1 MKIYF
6 LPMLLSLFFL
16 GACDKNDEIIPE
28 DADENFITSVVMTV
42 DGKSYTAD
50 ITDNTVT
57 ITVPY
62 TVSLNNAEV
71 EFKYTTSAT
80 IIPDPETVT
89 DWDNERTFRVT
100 SYNGDAREY
109 TYKVVKSEIESDGDV
124 ELKTTEE
131 VASFAATK
139 TTVVKGNLI
148 IGSDAEEA
156 EKITDISALASL
168 KEVTGNIV
176 IRNSYNGADLT
187 GLDNIV
193 SAGGLQVGSTD
204 VASKATELHM
214 ISMKALETLSGDISV
229 YNDQVTYVLFEKL
242 ATIEGSVM
250 FNASSL
256 QSFEFPVLTTV
267 GQDLNLQGLNEENTA
282 AGSIASLEIPELTS
296 VGGVLSVNNL
306 AKLTSMSFLKLKETG
321 GLDFHTVPV
330 MLETINLPEIE
341 TVNGSII
348 MEANMEA
355 PPTGSFV
362 PQRNDVLQAF
372 GGMDKLTT
380 IKGQIKIKNFTAL
393 KQLPDWSK
401 ITTLGS
407 ITLDYLE
414 DVSGTLLLP
423 NARFETFGETA
434 PQIEIINKVQ
444 LSKIETA
451 EDLSNVNFVITSLT
465 NNKFPEITF
474 KNIKDFTC
482 KPTTNNTDYT
492 ISTIQHVYGNLNVTG
507 QMRSNAK
514 FPDLE
519 IIDGYGY
526 IQIPMFA
533 SITMPVLKEVGGQ
546 FYLSGNF
553 TSCNLPLLSKVCCS
567 ASPVYY
573 KEGEGSLAIS
583 LQSKSLDIPE
593 LLHVGGEGLFVNKA
607 TGITCDK
614 LQTID
619 GTLQIKSATSL
630 SQETLSMEKL
640 ETLHG
645 VVFDGLTKFTDYTFF
660 GKFIENGMITGES
673 WSVTTT
679 PPRATPWSMSWRA
692 KPRSPLT
699 ARPTP
704 SPAEAP
710 LFCPPAS
717 PTRWRPS
724 PPSKCSLR

>member
-1 MKIYF
+1 MKNYF

-50 ITDNTVT
+50 ITDNTEK

-109 TYKVVKSEIESDGDV
+109 AYKVVKSEIESDGDV
-124 ELKTTEE
+124 ELKTIEE

-148 IGSDAEEA
+148 IGSDVEEA

-168 KEVTGNIV
+168 KEVTGNII

-187 GLDNIV
+187 GLDNIA
-193 SAGGLQVGSTD
+193 SAGGLQIGS
-204 VASKATELHM
+204 VEAPSKATELHM

-242 ATIEGSVM
+242 ATIGGSVM
-250 FNASSL
+250 FNAPSL
-256 QSFEFPVLTTV
+256 QSFEFPVLTSV
-267 GQDLNLQGLNEENTA
+267 DKDLNIQGLNGENKA
-282 AGSIASLEIPELTS
+282 AGTISSLELSELTS

-306 AKLTSMSFLKLKETG
+306 AKLTSINLLKLKETG

-355 PPTGSFV
+355 PPAGSFV
-362 PQRNDVLQAF
+362 PQRNDVLLAF

-380 IKGQIKIKNFTAL
+380 VKGQIKIKNFTAL

-414 DVSGTLLLP
+414 DLSGTLTLP

-434 PQIEIINKVQ
+434 PQIEIISKMLLN
-444 LSKIETA
+444 KIETA
-451 EDLSNVNFVITSLT
+451 EDLSNVDFVVKQIQNF
-465 NNKFPEITF
+465 KFPEITF
-474 KNIKDFTC
+474 KSINNFTC
-482 KPTTNNTDYT
+482 TPTTNNTDYT
-492 ISTIQHVYGNLNVTG
+492 IPTIQHVYGNLHVT
-507 QMRSNAK
+507 STTTDCKAK

-519 IIDGYGY
+519 IVDGYGY
-526 IQIPMFA
+526 IQI
-533 SITMPVLKEVGGQ
+533 ITGGTVEMPALKEVGGQ
-546 FYLSGNF
+546 FYMSGLF
-553 TSCNLPLLSKVCCS
+553 KGCDLPLLSKVCCS

-573 KEGEGSLAIS
+573 EEGEGSLAIT
-583 LQSKSLDIPE
+583 LQNKSLDLPE
-593 LLHVGGEGLFVNKA
+593 LLHVGGEGLFVDDA
-607 TGITCDK
+607 TGITCNK

-619 GTLQIKSATSL
+619 GTLQIKYATSL
-630 SQETLSMEKL
+630 SQETLSMETL

-645 VVFDGLTKFTDYTFF
+645 VFFNGLTKFTDYTFF
-660 GKFIENGMITGES
+660 GKFIENGMITEEN
-673 WSVTTT
+673 WSV
-679 PPRATPWSMSWRA
+679 A
-692 KPRSPLT
+692 KCGYNPDFQNMIDKKYMQ
-699 ARPTP
+699 
-704 SPAEAP
+704 E
-710 LFCPPAS
+710 
-717 PTRWRPS
+717 
-724 PPSKCSLR
+724 

>member
-1 MKIYF
+1 MKNYF

-50 ITDNTVT
+50 IADNTVT

-89 DWDNERTFRVT
+89 DWNNERTFRVT
-100 SYNGDAREY
+100 SYNGNAREY
-109 TYKVVKSEIESDGDV
+109 AYKVVKSEIESDGDV

-131 VASFAATK
+131 VASFAESK

-148 IGSDAEEA
+148 IGSDAEKA

-250 FNASSL
+250 FNAPSL
-256 QSFEFPVLTTV
+256 QSFGFPVLTTV
-267 GQDLNLQGLNEENTA
+267 GQDLNIQGLNEENKA
-282 AGSIASLEIPELTS
+282 AGTIATLELPELTS
-296 VGGVLSVNNL
+296 VGGVLAVNNL
-306 AKLTSMSFLKLKETG
+306 AKLTSMNFLKLKETG
-321 GLDFHTVPV
+321 GLNFHTVPV

-362 PQRNDVLQAF
+362 PQRNDVLLAF

-380 IKGQIKIKNFTAL
+380 VKGQIKIKNFTAL

-414 DVSGTLLLP
+414 DVNGTLMLP

-434 PQIEIINKVQ
+434 PQIEIISKM
-444 LSKIETA
+444 LLTKIETA
-451 EDLSNVNFVITSLT
+451 EDLSNVNFVVKQIQ
-465 NNKFPEITF
+465 NFVFPEINF
-474 KNIKDFTC
+474 KSINDFTYT
-482 KPTTNNTDYT
+482 PTSVKDNPV
-492 ISTIQHVYGNLNVTG
+492 IIPTIQHVHGNLEMEGNITNQNVE
-507 QMRSNAK
+507 

-526 IQIPMFA
+526 IQKFETG
-533 SITMPVLKEVGGQ
+533 SVTMSALKEVGGQ
-546 FYLSGNF
+546 FYISGYPNG
-553 TSCNLPLLSKVCCS
+553 CDLPLLSKVCCS

-573 KEGEGSLAIS
+573 EEGEGSLAIT
-583 LQSKSLDIPE
+583 LQGKSLVLPE
-593 LLHVGGEGLFVNKA
+593 LLHVGGEGLFVNRA

-619 GTLQIKSATSL
+619 GALQIKSATSL
-630 SQETLSMEKL
+630 SQETFSMKKL

-660 GKFIENGMITGES
+660 GKFIENGMITEEN
-673 WSVTTT
+673 WSVT
-679 PPRATPWSMSWRA
+679 
-692 KPRSPLT
+692 
-699 ARPTP
+699 
-704 SPAEAP
+704 
-710 LFCPPAS
+710 
-717 PTRWRPS
+717 
-724 PPSKCSLR
+724 KCGYNPDFQDMKDKKYTQE

>member
-1 MKIYF
+1 MKNYF

-50 ITDNTVT
+50 IADNTVT

-187 GLDNIV
+187 GLENIV
-193 SAGGLQVGSTD
+193 SAGGLQVGSAD

-242 ATIEGSVM
+242 ATIGGSVM
-250 FNASSL
+250 FNAPSL

-267 GQDLNLQGLNEENTA
+267 GQDLNIQGLNEENKA
-282 AGSIASLEIPELTS
+282 AGTIATLELPELTS
-296 VGGVLSVNNL
+296 VVGVLSVNNL
-306 AKLTSMSFLKLKETG
+306 AKLTSMNFLKLKETG

-380 IKGQIKIKNFTAL
+380 VKGQIKIKNFTAL

-414 DVSGTLLLP
+414 DLSGTLTLP

-474 KNIKDFTC
+474 KNIKDFT
-482 KPTTNNTDYT
+482 
-492 ISTIQHVYGNLNVTG
+492 
-507 QMRSNAK
+507 
-514 FPDLE
+514 
-519 IIDGYGY
+519 
-526 IQIPMFA
+526 
-533 SITMPVLKEVGGQ
+533 
-546 FYLSGNF
+546 
-553 TSCNLPLLSKVCCS
+553 
-567 ASPVYY
+567 
-573 KEGEGSLAIS
+573 
-583 LQSKSLDIPE
+583 
-593 LLHVGGEGLFVNKA
+593 
-607 TGITCDK
+607 
-614 LQTID
+614 
-619 GTLQIKSATSL
+619 
-630 SQETLSMEKL
+630 
-640 ETLHG
+640 
-645 VVFDGLTKFTDYTFF
+645 
-660 GKFIENGMITGES
+660 
-673 WSVTTT
+673 
-679 PPRATPWSMSWRA
+679 
-692 KPRSPLT
+692 
-699 ARPTP
+699 
-704 SPAEAP
+704 
-710 LFCPPAS
+710 
-717 PTRWRPS
+717 
-724 PPSKCSLR
+724 

>member
-573 KEGEGSLAIS
+573 L
-583 LQSKSLDIPE
+583 
-593 LLHVGGEGLFVNKA
+593 N
-607 TGITCDK
+607 
-614 LQTID
+614 
-619 GTLQIKSATSL
+619 SATL
-630 SQETLSMEKL
+630 
-640 ETLHG
+640 
-645 VVFDGLTKFTDYTFF
+645 
-660 GKFIENGMITGES
+660 
-673 WSVTTT
+673 
-679 PPRATPWSMSWRA
+679 
-692 KPRSPLT
+692 
-699 ARPTP
+699 
-704 SPAEAP
+704 
-710 LFCPPAS
+710 
-717 PTRWRPS
+717 
-724 PPSKCSLR
+724 

>member
-1 MKIYF
+1 MKTYF

-16 GACDKNDEIIPE
+16 GACDKNDEIVPE

-50 ITDNTVT
+50 IADNTVT

-109 TYKVVKSEIESDGDV
+109 AYKVVKSEIESDGDV

-250 FNASSL
+250 FNAPSL
-256 QSFEFPVLTTV
+256 QSFGFPVLTTV
-267 GQDLNLQGLNEENTA
+267 GQDLNIQGLNEENKA
-282 AGSIASLEIPELTS
+282 AGTIATLELPELTS
-296 VGGVLSVNNL
+296 VGGVLAVNNL
-306 AKLTSMSFLKLKETG
+306 AKLTSMNFLKLKETG
-321 GLDFHTVPV
+321 GLNFHTVPV

-362 PQRNDVLQAF
+362 PQRNDVLLAF

-380 IKGQIKIKNFTAL
+380 VKGQIKIKNFTAL

-414 DVSGTLLLP
+414 DVNGTLMLP

-434 PQIEIINKVQ
+434 PQIEIISKM
-444 LSKIETA
+444 LLTKIETA
-451 EDLSNVNFVITSLT
+451 EDLSNVNFVVKQIQ
-465 NNKFPEITF
+465 NFVFPEINF
-474 KNIKDFTC
+474 KSINDFTYT
-482 KPTTNNTDYT
+482 PTSVKDNPV
-492 ISTIQHVYGNLNVTG
+492 IIPTIQHVHGNLEMEGNITNQNVE
-507 QMRSNAK
+507 

-526 IQIPMFA
+526 IQKFETG
-533 SITMPVLKEVGGQ
+533 SVTMSALKEVGGQ
-546 FYLSGNF
+546 FYISGYPNG
-553 TSCNLPLLSKVCCS
+553 CDLPLLSKVCCS

-573 KEGEGSLAIS
+573 EEGEGSLAIT
-583 LQSKSLDIPE
+583 LQGKSLVLPE
-593 LLHVGGEGLFVNKA
+593 LLHVGGEGLFVNRA

-619 GTLQIKSATSL
+619 GALQIKSATSL
-630 SQETLSMEKL
+630 SQETFSMKKL

-660 GKFIENGMITGES
+660 GKFIENGMITEEN
-673 WSVTTT
+673 WSVT
-679 PPRATPWSMSWRA
+679 
-692 KPRSPLT
+692 
-699 ARPTP
+699 
-704 SPAEAP
+704 
-710 LFCPPAS
+710 
-717 PTRWRPS
+717 
-724 PPSKCSLR
+724 KCGYNPDFQDMKDKKYTQE

>member
-362 PQRNDVLQAF
+362 SQRNDVLQAF

-482 KPTTNNTDYT
+482 KPTTNNIDYT

-526 IQIPMFA
+526 IQIPLFA

-546 FYLSGNF
+546 FYLSGYF
-553 TSCNLPLLSKVCCS
+553 TSCNLPLLSKVCC
-567 ASPVYY
+567 
-573 KEGEGSLAIS
+573 
-583 LQSKSLDIPE
+583 
-593 LLHVGGEGLFVNKA
+593 
-607 TGITCDK
+607 
-614 LQTID
+614 
-619 GTLQIKSATSL
+619 
-630 SQETLSMEKL
+630 
-640 ETLHG
+640 
-645 VVFDGLTKFTDYTFF
+645 
-660 GKFIENGMITGES
+660 
-673 WSVTTT
+673 
-679 PPRATPWSMSWRA
+679 
-692 KPRSPLT
+692 
-699 ARPTP
+699 
-704 SPAEAP
+704 
-710 LFCPPAS
+710 
-717 PTRWRPS
+717 
-724 PPSKCSLR
+724 

>member
-1 MKIYF
+1 MKNYF

-50 ITDNTVT
+50 IADNTVT

-89 DWDNERTFRVT
+89 DWNNERTFRVT
-100 SYNGDAREY
+100 SYNGNAREY
-109 TYKVVKSEIESDGDV
+109 AYKVVKSEIESDGDV

-131 VASFAATK
+131 VASFAESK

-250 FNASSL
+250 FNAPSL
-256 QSFEFPVLTTV
+256 QSFGFPVLTTV
-267 GQDLNLQGLNEENTA
+267 GQDLNIQGLNEENKA
-282 AGSIASLEIPELTS
+282 AGTIATLELPELTS
-296 VGGVLSVNNL
+296 VGGVLAVNNL
-306 AKLTSMSFLKLKETG
+306 AKLTSMNFLKLKETG
-321 GLDFHTVPV
+321 GLNFHTVPV

-362 PQRNDVLQAF
+362 PQRNDVLLAF

-380 IKGQIKIKNFTAL
+380 VKGQIKIKNFTAL

-414 DVSGTLLLP
+414 DVNGTLMLP

-434 PQIEIINKVQ
+434 PQIEIISKM
-444 LSKIETA
+444 LLTKIETA
-451 EDLSNVNFVITSLT
+451 EDLSNVNFVVKQIQ
-465 NNKFPEITF
+465 NFVFPEINF
-474 KNIKDFTC
+474 KSINDFTYT
-482 KPTTNNTDYT
+482 PTSVKDNPV
-492 ISTIQHVYGNLNVTG
+492 IIPTIQHVHGNLEMEGNITNQNVE
-507 QMRSNAK
+507 

-526 IQIPMFA
+526 IQKFETG
-533 SITMPVLKEVGGQ
+533 SVTMSALKEVGGQ
-546 FYLSGNF
+546 FYISGYPNG
-553 TSCNLPLLSKVCCS
+553 CDLPLLSKVCCS

-573 KEGEGSLAIS
+573 EEGEGSLAIT
-583 LQSKSLDIPE
+583 LQGKSLVLPE
-593 LLHVGGEGLFVNKA
+593 LLHVGGEGLFVNRA

-619 GTLQIKSATSL
+619 GALQIKSATSL
-630 SQETLSMEKL
+630 SQETFSMKKL

-660 GKFIENGMITGES
+660 GKFIENGMITEEN
-673 WSVTTT
+673 WSVT
-679 PPRATPWSMSWRA
+679 
-692 KPRSPLT
+692 
-699 ARPTP
+699 
-704 SPAEAP
+704 
-710 LFCPPAS
+710 
-717 PTRWRPS
+717 
-724 PPSKCSLR
+724 KCGYNPDFQDMKDKKYTQE

>member
-1 MKIYF
+1 MKNYF

-80 IIPDPETVT
+80 IIPNPKTVT

-109 TYKVVKSEIESDGDV
+109 AYKVVKSEIESDGDV

-193 SAGGLQVGSTD
+193 SAGGLQLGSVD

-250 FNASSL
+250 FNAPSL
-256 QSFEFPVLTTV
+256 QSFGFPVLTTV
-267 GQDLNLQGLNEENTA
+267 GQDLNIQGLNEENKA
-282 AGSIASLEIPELTS
+282 AGTIATLELPELTS
-296 VGGVLSVNNL
+296 VVGVLSVNNL
-306 AKLTSMSFLKLKETG
+306 AKLTSMNFLKLKETG
-321 GLDFHTVPV
+321 GLNFHTVPV

-362 PQRNDVLQAF
+362 PQRNDVLLAF

-380 IKGQIKIKNFTAL
+380 VKGQIKIKNFTAL

-414 DVSGTLLLP
+414 DVNGTLMLP

-434 PQIEIINKVQ
+434 PQIEIISKM
-444 LSKIETA
+444 LLTKIETA
-451 EDLSNVNFVITSLT
+451 EDLSNVNFVVKQIQ
-465 NNKFPEITF
+465 NFVFPEINF
-474 KNIKDFTC
+474 KSINDFTYT
-482 KPTTNNTDYT
+482 PTSVKDNPV
-492 ISTIQHVYGNLNVTG
+492 IIPTIQHVHGNLEMEGNITNQNVE
-507 QMRSNAK
+507 

-526 IQIPMFA
+526 IQKFETG
-533 SITMPVLKEVGGQ
+533 SVTMSALKEVGGQ
-546 FYLSGNF
+546 FYISGYPNG
-553 TSCNLPLLSKVCCS
+553 CDLPLLSKVCCS

-573 KEGEGSLAIS
+573 EEGEGSLAIT
-583 LQSKSLDIPE
+583 LQGKSLVLPE
-593 LLHVGGEGLFVNKA
+593 LLHVGGEGLFVNRA

-619 GTLQIKSATSL
+619 GALQIKSATSL
-630 SQETLSMEKL
+630 SQETFSMKKL

-660 GKFIENGMITGES
+660 GKFIENGMITEEN
-673 WSVTTT
+673 WSVT
-679 PPRATPWSMSWRA
+679 
-692 KPRSPLT
+692 
-699 ARPTP
+699 
-704 SPAEAP
+704 
-710 LFCPPAS
+710 
-717 PTRWRPS
+717 
-724 PPSKCSLR
+724 KCGYNPDFQDMKDKKYTQE

>member
-482 KPTTNNTDYT
+482 KPTTNNIDYT

-553 TSCNLPLLSKVCCS
+553 TTCPYYPKFVVQLLL
-567 ASPVYY
+567 Y
-573 KEGEGSLAIS
+573 I
-583 LQSKSLDIPE
+583 
-593 LLHVGGEGLFVNKA
+593 
-607 TGITCDK
+607 
-614 LQTID
+614 
-619 GTLQIKSATSL
+619 IKR
-630 SQETLSMEKL
+630 ER
-640 ETLHG
+640 
-645 VVFDGLTKFTDYTFF
+645 V
-660 GKFIENGMITGES
+660 
-673 WSVTTT
+673 
-679 PPRATPWSMSWRA
+679 R
-692 KPRSPLT
+692 
-699 ARPTP
+699 
-704 SPAEAP
+704 
-710 LFCPPAS
+710 
-717 PTRWRPS
+717 
-724 PPSKCSLR
+724 

>member
-1 MKIYF
+1 MKNYF

-28 DADENFITSVVMTV
+28 DADENLITSVVMTV

-50 ITDNTVT
+50 ITDNTVM

-109 TYKVVKSEIESDGDV
+109 AYKVVKSEIESDGDV

-148 IGSDAEEA
+148 IGSDVEEA

-168 KEVTGNIV
+168 KEVTGNII

-187 GLDNIV
+187 GLDNIA
-193 SAGGLQVGSTD
+193 SAGGLQIGS
-204 VASKATELHM
+204 VEAPSKATELHM

-242 ATIEGSVM
+242 ATIGGSVM
-250 FNASSL
+250 FNAPSL
-256 QSFEFPVLTTV
+256 QSFEFPVLTSV
-267 GQDLNLQGLNEENTA
+267 DKDLNIQGLNGENKA
-282 AGSIASLEIPELTS
+282 AGTISSLELSELTS

-306 AKLTSMSFLKLKETG
+306 AKLTSINLLKLKETG

-362 PQRNDVLQAF
+362 PQRNDVLLAF

-380 IKGQIKIKNFTAL
+380 VKGQIKIKNFTAL

-414 DVSGTLLLP
+414 DLSGTLTLP

-434 PQIEIINKVQ
+434 PQIEIISKMLLN
-444 LSKIETA
+444 KIETA
-451 EDLSNVNFVITSLT
+451 EDLSNVDFVVKQIQNF
-465 NNKFPEITF
+465 KFPEITF
-474 KNIKDFTC
+474 KSINNFTC
-482 KPTTNNTDYT
+482 TPTTNNTDYT
-492 ISTIQHVYGNLNVTG
+492 IPTIQHVYGNLHVT
-507 QMRSNAK
+507 STTTDCKAK

-519 IIDGYGY
+519 IVDGYGY
-526 IQIPMFA
+526 IQI
-533 SITMPVLKEVGGQ
+533 ITGGTVEMPALKEVGGQ
-546 FYLSGNF
+546 FYMSGLF
-553 TSCNLPLLSKVCCS
+553 KGCDLPLLSKVCCS

-573 KEGEGSLAIS
+573 EEGEGSLAIT
-583 LQSKSLDIPE
+583 LQNKSLDLPE
-593 LLHVGGEGLFVNKA
+593 LLHVGGEGLFVDDA
-607 TGITCDK
+607 TGITCNK

-619 GTLQIKSATSL
+619 GTLQIKYATSL
-630 SQETLSMEKL
+630 SQETLSMETL

-645 VVFDGLTKFTDYTFF
+645 VFFNGLTKFTDYTFF
-660 GKFIENGMITGES
+660 GKFIENGMITEEN
-673 WSVTTT
+673 WSV
-679 PPRATPWSMSWRA
+679 A
-692 KPRSPLT
+692 KCGYNPDFQNMKDKKYT
-699 ARPTP
+699 Q
-704 SPAEAP
+704 E
-710 LFCPPAS
+710 
-717 PTRWRPS
+717 
-724 PPSKCSLR
+724 

>member
-1 MKIYF
+1 MKNYF

-50 ITDNTVT
+50 ITDNTVM

-109 TYKVVKSEIESDGDV
+109 AYKVVKSEIESDGDV
-124 ELKTTEE
+124 ELKTIEE

-148 IGSDAEEA
+148 IGSDVEEA

-168 KEVTGNIV
+168 KEVTGNII

-187 GLDNIV
+187 GLDNIA
-193 SAGGLQVGSTD
+193 SAGGLQIGS
-204 VASKATELHM
+204 VEAPSKATELHM

-242 ATIEGSVM
+242 ATIGGSVM
-250 FNASSL
+250 FNAPSL
-256 QSFEFPVLTTV
+256 QSFEFPVLTSV
-267 GQDLNLQGLNEENTA
+267 DKDLNIQGLNGENKA
-282 AGSIASLEIPELTS
+282 AGTISSLELSELTS

-306 AKLTSMSFLKLKETG
+306 AKLTSINLLKLKETG

-355 PPTGSFV
+355 PPAGSFV
-362 PQRNDVLQAF
+362 PQRNDVLLAF

-380 IKGQIKIKNFTAL
+380 VKGQIKIKNFTAL

-414 DVSGTLLLP
+414 DLSGTLTLP

-434 PQIEIINKVQ
+434 PQIEIISKMLLN
-444 LSKIETA
+444 KIETA
-451 EDLSNVNFVITSLT
+451 EDLSNVDFVVKQIQNF
-465 NNKFPEITF
+465 KFPEITF
-474 KNIKDFTC
+474 KSINNFTC
-482 KPTTNNTDYT
+482 TPTTNNTDYT
-492 ISTIQHVYGNLNVTG
+492 IPTIQHVYGNLHVT
-507 QMRSNAK
+507 STTTDCKAK

-519 IIDGYGY
+519 IVDGYGY
-526 IQIPMFA
+526 IQI
-533 SITMPVLKEVGGQ
+533 ITGGTVEMPALKEVGGQ
-546 FYLSGNF
+546 FYMSGLF
-553 TSCNLPLLSKVCCS
+553 KGCDLPLLSKVCCS

-573 KEGEGSLAIS
+573 EEGEGSLAIT
-583 LQSKSLDIPE
+583 LQNKSLDLPE
-593 LLHVGGEGLFVNKA
+593 LLHVGGEGLFVDDA
-607 TGITCDK
+607 TGITCNK

-619 GTLQIKSATSL
+619 GTLQIKYATSL
-630 SQETLSMEKL
+630 SQETLSMETL

-645 VVFDGLTKFTDYTFF
+645 VFFNGLTKFTDYTFF
-660 GKFIENGMITGES
+660 GKFIENGMITEEN
-673 WSVTTT
+673 WSV
-679 PPRATPWSMSWRA
+679 A
-692 KPRSPLT
+692 KCGYNPDFQNMKDKKYT
-699 ARPTP
+699 Q
-704 SPAEAP
+704 E
-710 LFCPPAS
+710 
-717 PTRWRPS
+717 
-724 PPSKCSLR
+724 

>member
-1 MKIYF
+1 MKNYF

-50 ITDNTVT
+50 ITDNTVM

-109 TYKVVKSEIESDGDV
+109 AYKVVKSEIESDGDV
-124 ELKTTEE
+124 ELKTIEE

-148 IGSDAEEA
+148 IGSDVEEA

-168 KEVTGNIV
+168 KEVTGNII

-187 GLDNIV
+187 GLDNIA
-193 SAGGLQVGSTD
+193 SAGGLQIGS
-204 VASKATELHM
+204 VEAPSKATELHM

-242 ATIEGSVM
+242 ATIGGSVM
-250 FNASSL
+250 FNAPSL
-256 QSFEFPVLTTV
+256 QSFEFPVLTSV
-267 GQDLNLQGLNEENTA
+267 DKDLNIQGLNGENKA
-282 AGSIASLEIPELTS
+282 AGTISSLELSELTS

-306 AKLTSMSFLKLKETG
+306 AKLTSINLLKLKETG

-355 PPTGSFV
+355 PPAGSFV
-362 PQRNDVLQAF
+362 PQRNDVLLAF

-380 IKGQIKIKNFTAL
+380 VKGQIKIKNFTAL

-414 DVSGTLLLP
+414 DLSGTLTLP

-434 PQIEIINKVQ
+434 PQIEIISKM
-444 LSKIETA
+444 LLTKIETA
-451 EDLSNVNFVITSLT
+451 EDLSNVNFVVKQIQ
-465 NNKFPEITF
+465 NFVFPEINF
-474 KNIKDFTC
+474 KSINDFTYT
-482 KPTTNNTDYT
+482 PTSVKDNPV
-492 ISTIQHVYGNLNVTG
+492 IIPTIQHVHGNLEMEGNITNQNVE
-507 QMRSNAK
+507 

-526 IQIPMFA
+526 IQKFETG
-533 SITMPVLKEVGGQ
+533 SVTMSALKEVGGQ
-546 FYLSGNF
+546 FYISGYPNG
-553 TSCNLPLLSKVCCS
+553 CDLPLLSKVCCS

-573 KEGEGSLAIS
+573 EEGEGSLAIT
-583 LQSKSLDIPE
+583 LQGKSLVLPE
-593 LLHVGGEGLFVNKA
+593 LLHVGGEGLFVNRA

-619 GTLQIKSATSL
+619 GALQIKSATSL
-630 SQETLSMEKL
+630 SQETFSMKKL

-660 GKFIENGMITGES
+660 GKFIENGMITEEN
-673 WSVTTT
+673 WSVT
-679 PPRATPWSMSWRA
+679 
-692 KPRSPLT
+692 
-699 ARPTP
+699 
-704 SPAEAP
+704 
-710 LFCPPAS
+710 
-717 PTRWRPS
+717 
-724 PPSKCSLR
+724 KCGYNPDFQDMKDKKYTQE

>member
-214 ISMKALETLSGDISV
+214 ISMKALEMLSGDISV

-250 FNASSL
+250 FNAPSL
-256 QSFEFPVLTTV
+256 QSFGFPVLTTV
-267 GQDLNLQGLNEENTA
+267 GQDLNIQGLNEENKA
-282 AGSIASLEIPELTS
+282 AGTIATLELPELTS
-296 VGGVLSVNNL
+296 VGGVLAVNNL
-306 AKLTSMSFLKLKETG
+306 AKLTSMNFLKLKETG

-362 PQRNDVLQAF
+362 PQRNDVLLAF

-380 IKGQIKIKNFTAL
+380 VKGQIKIKNFTAL

-414 DVSGTLLLP
+414 DVSGTLILP

-434 PQIEIINKVQ
+434 PQIEIISKM
-444 LSKIETA
+444 LLTKIETA
-451 EDLSNVNFVITSLT
+451 EDLSNVNFVVKQIQ
-465 NNKFPEITF
+465 NFVFPKINF
-474 KNIKDFTC
+474 KSINDFTYT
-482 KPTTNNTDYT
+482 PTSVKDNPV
-492 ISTIQHVYGNLNVTG
+492 IIPTIQHVHGNLEVEGNITNQNVE
-507 QMRSNAK
+507 

-519 IIDGYGY
+519 IIEGYGY
-526 IQIPMFA
+526 IQKFETG
-533 SITMPVLKEVGGQ
+533 SVTMSALKEVGGQ
-546 FYLSGNF
+546 FYISGYPNG
-553 TSCNLPLLSKVCCS
+553 CDLPLLSKVCCS

-573 KEGEGSLAIS
+573 EEGEGSLAIT
-583 LQSKSLDIPE
+583 LQGKSLVLPE
-593 LLHVGGEGLFVNKA
+593 LLHVGGEGLFVNRA

-630 SQETLSMEKL
+630 SQETFSMKKL

-660 GKFIENGMITGES
+660 GKFIENGMITEEN
-673 WSVTTT
+673 WSVT
-679 PPRATPWSMSWRA
+679 
-692 KPRSPLT
+692 
-699 ARPTP
+699 
-704 SPAEAP
+704 
-710 LFCPPAS
+710 
-717 PTRWRPS
+717 
-724 PPSKCSLR
+724 KCGYNPDFQDMKDKKYTQE

>member
-250 FNASSL
+250 FNAPSL
-256 QSFEFPVLTTV
+256 QSFGFPVLTTV
-267 GQDLNLQGLNEENTA
+267 GQDLNIQGLNEENKA
-282 AGSIASLEIPELTS
+282 AGTIATLELPELTS
-296 VGGVLSVNNL
+296 VGGVLAVNNL
-306 AKLTSMSFLKLKETG
+306 AKLTSMNFLKLKETG
-321 GLDFHTVPV
+321 GLNFHTVPV

-362 PQRNDVLQAF
+362 PQRNDVLLAF

-380 IKGQIKIKNFTAL
+380 VKGQIKIKNFTAL

-414 DVSGTLLLP
+414 DVNGTLMLP

-434 PQIEIINKVQ
+434 PQIEIISKM
-444 LSKIETA
+444 LLTKIETA
-451 EDLSNVNFVITSLT
+451 EDLSNVNFVVKQIQ
-465 NNKFPEITF
+465 NFVFPEINF
-474 KNIKDFTC
+474 KSINDFTYT
-482 KPTTNNTDYT
+482 PTSVKDNPV
-492 ISTIQHVYGNLNVTG
+492 IIPTIQHVHGNLEMEGNITNQNVE
-507 QMRSNAK
+507 

-526 IQIPMFA
+526 IQKFETG
-533 SITMPVLKEVGGQ
+533 SVTMSALKEVGGQ
-546 FYLSGNF
+546 FYISGYPNG
-553 TSCNLPLLSKVCCS
+553 CDLPLLSKVCCS

-573 KEGEGSLAIS
+573 EEGEGSLAIT
-583 LQSKSLDIPE
+583 LQGKSLVLPE
-593 LLHVGGEGLFVNKA
+593 LLHVGGEGLFVNRA

-619 GTLQIKSATSL
+619 GALQIKSATSL
-630 SQETLSMEKL
+630 SQETFSMKKL

-660 GKFIENGMITGES
+660 GKFIENGMITEEN
-673 WSVTTT
+673 WSVT
-679 PPRATPWSMSWRA
+679 
-692 KPRSPLT
+692 
-699 ARPTP
+699 
-704 SPAEAP
+704 
-710 LFCPPAS
+710 
-717 PTRWRPS
+717 
-724 PPSKCSLR
+724 KCGYNPDFQDMKDKKYTQE

>member
-482 KPTTNNTDYT
+482 KPTTNNIDYT

-567 ASPVYY
+567 TSPVYY

-583 LQSKSLDIPE
+583 
-593 LLHVGGEGLFVNKA
+593 F
-607 TGITCDK
+607 
-614 LQTID
+614 
-619 GTLQIKSATSL
+619 
-630 SQETLSMEKL
+630 
-640 ETLHG
+640 
-645 VVFDGLTKFTDYTFF
+645 TK
-660 GKFIENGMITGES
+660 
-673 WSVTTT
+673 
-679 PPRATPWSMSWRA
+679 
-692 KPRSPLT
+692 
-699 ARPTP
+699 
-704 SPAEAP
+704 
-710 LFCPPAS
+710 
-717 PTRWRPS
+717 
-724 PPSKCSLR
+724 

>member
-1 MKIYF
+1 MKNYF

-89 DWDNERTFRVT
+89 DWNNERTFRVT
-100 SYNGDAREY
+100 SYNGNAREY
-109 TYKVVKSEIESDGDV
+109 AYKVVKSEIESDGDV

-131 VASFAATK
+131 VASFAESK

-148 IGSDAEEA
+148 IGSDAEKA

-250 FNASSL
+250 FNAPSL
-256 QSFEFPVLTTV
+256 QSFGFPVLTTV
-267 GQDLNLQGLNEENTA
+267 GQDLNIQGLNEENKA
-282 AGSIASLEIPELTS
+282 AGTIATLELPELTS
-296 VGGVLSVNNL
+296 VGGVLAVNNL
-306 AKLTSMSFLKLKETG
+306 AKLTSMNFLKLKETG
-321 GLDFHTVPV
+321 GLNFHTVPV

-362 PQRNDVLQAF
+362 PQRNDVLLAF

-380 IKGQIKIKNFTAL
+380 VKGQIKIKNFTAL

-414 DVSGTLLLP
+414 DVNGTLMLP

-434 PQIEIINKVQ
+434 PQIEIISKM
-444 LSKIETA
+444 LLTKIETA
-451 EDLSNVNFVITSLT
+451 EDLSNVNFVVKQIQ
-465 NNKFPEITF
+465 NFVFPEINF
-474 KNIKDFTC
+474 KSINDFTYT
-482 KPTTNNTDYT
+482 PTSVKDNPV
-492 ISTIQHVYGNLNVTG
+492 IIPTIQHVHGNLEMEGNITNQNVE
-507 QMRSNAK
+507 

-526 IQIPMFA
+526 IQKFETG
-533 SITMPVLKEVGGQ
+533 SVTMSALKEVGGQ
-546 FYLSGNF
+546 FYISGYPNG
-553 TSCNLPLLSKVCCS
+553 CDLPLLSKVCCS

-573 KEGEGSLAIS
+573 EEGEGSLAIT
-583 LQSKSLDIPE
+583 LQGKSLVLPE
-593 LLHVGGEGLFVNKA
+593 LLHVGGEGLFVNRA

-619 GTLQIKSATSL
+619 GALQIKSATSL
-630 SQETLSMEKL
+630 SQETFSMKKL

-660 GKFIENGMITGES
+660 GKFIENGMITEEN
-673 WSVTTT
+673 WSVT
-679 PPRATPWSMSWRA
+679 
-692 KPRSPLT
+692 
-699 ARPTP
+699 
-704 SPAEAP
+704 
-710 LFCPPAS
+710 
-717 PTRWRPS
+717 
-724 PPSKCSLR
+724 KCGYNPDFQDMKDKKYTQE

>member
-1 MKIYF
+1 MKTYF

-16 GACDKNDEIIPE
+16 GACDKNDEIVPE

-50 ITDNTVT
+50 IADNTVT

-89 DWDNERTFRVT
+89 DWNNERTFRVT
-100 SYNGDAREY
+100 SYNGNAREY
-109 TYKVVKSEIESDGDV
+109 AYKVVKSEIESDGDV

-131 VASFAATK
+131 VASFAESK

-148 IGSDAEEA
+148 IGSDAEKA

-229 YNDQVTYVLFEKL
+229 YTDQVTYVLFEKL

-250 FNASSL
+250 FNAPSL
-256 QSFEFPVLTTV
+256 QSFGFPVLTTV
-267 GQDLNLQGLNEENTA
+267 GQDLNIQGLNEENKA
-282 AGSIASLEIPELTS
+282 AGTIATLELPELTS

-306 AKLTSMSFLKLKETG
+306 AKLTSMNFLKLKETG
-321 GLDFHTVPV
+321 GLNFHTVPV

-362 PQRNDVLQAF
+362 PQRNDVLLAF

-380 IKGQIKIKNFTAL
+380 VKGQIKIKNFTAL

-414 DVSGTLLLP
+414 DVNGTLMLP

-434 PQIEIINKVQ
+434 PQIEIISKM
-444 LSKIETA
+444 LLTKIETA
-451 EDLSNVNFVITSLT
+451 EDLSNVNFVVKQIQ
-465 NNKFPEITF
+465 NFVFPEINF
-474 KNIKDFTC
+474 KSINDFTYT
-482 KPTTNNTDYT
+482 PTSVKDNPV
-492 ISTIQHVYGNLNVTG
+492 IIPTIQHVHGNLEMEGNITNQNVE
-507 QMRSNAK
+507 

-526 IQIPMFA
+526 IQKFETG
-533 SITMPVLKEVGGQ
+533 SVTMSALKEVGGQ
-546 FYLSGNF
+546 FYISGYPNG
-553 TSCNLPLLSKVCCS
+553 CDLPLLSKVCCS

-573 KEGEGSLAIS
+573 EEGEGSLAIT
-583 LQSKSLDIPE
+583 LQGKSLVLPE
-593 LLHVGGEGLFVNKA
+593 LLHVGGEGLFVNRA

-619 GTLQIKSATSL
+619 GALQIKSATSL
-630 SQETLSMEKL
+630 SQETFSMKKL

-660 GKFIENGMITGES
+660 GKFIENGMITEEN
-673 WSVTTT
+673 WSVT
-679 PPRATPWSMSWRA
+679 
-692 KPRSPLT
+692 
-699 ARPTP
+699 
-704 SPAEAP
+704 
-710 LFCPPAS
+710 
-717 PTRWRPS
+717 
-724 PPSKCSLR
+724 KCGYNPDFQDMKDKKYTQE

>member
-1 MKIYF
+1 MKTYF

-16 GACDKNDEIIPE
+16 GACDKNDEIVPE

-50 ITDNTVT
+50 IADNTVT

-131 VASFAATK
+131 VASFAETK

-148 IGSDAEEA
+148 IGSDAEKA

-250 FNASSL
+250 FNAPSL
-256 QSFEFPVLTTV
+256 QSFGFPVLTTV
-267 GQDLNLQGLNEENTA
+267 GQDLNIQGLNEENKA
-282 AGSIASLEIPELTS
+282 AGTIATLELPELTS
-296 VGGVLSVNNL
+296 VGGVLAVNNL
-306 AKLTSMSFLKLKETG
+306 AKLTSMNFLKLKETG
-321 GLDFHTVPV
+321 GLNFHTVPV

-362 PQRNDVLQAF
+362 PQRNDVLLAF

-380 IKGQIKIKNFTAL
+380 VKGQIKIKNFTAL

-414 DVSGTLLLP
+414 DVNGTLMLP

-434 PQIEIINKVQ
+434 PQIEIISKM
-444 LSKIETA
+444 LLTKIETA
-451 EDLSNVNFVITSLT
+451 EDLSNVNFVVKQIQ
-465 NNKFPEITF
+465 NFVFPEINF
-474 KNIKDFTC
+474 KSINDFTYT
-482 KPTTNNTDYT
+482 PTSVKDNPV
-492 ISTIQHVYGNLNVTG
+492 IIPTIQHVHGNLEMEGNITNQNVE
-507 QMRSNAK
+507 

-526 IQIPMFA
+526 IQKFETG
-533 SITMPVLKEVGGQ
+533 SVTMSALKEVGGQ
-546 FYLSGNF
+546 FYISGYPNG
-553 TSCNLPLLSKVCCS
+553 CDLPLLSKVCCS

-573 KEGEGSLAIS
+573 EEGEGSLAIT
-583 LQSKSLDIPE
+583 LQGKSLVLPE
-593 LLHVGGEGLFVNKA
+593 LLHVGGEGLFVNRA

-619 GTLQIKSATSL
+619 GALQIKSATSL
-630 SQETLSMEKL
+630 SQETFSMKKL

-660 GKFIENGMITGES
+660 GKFIENGMITEEN
-673 WSVTTT
+673 WSVT
-679 PPRATPWSMSWRA
+679 
-692 KPRSPLT
+692 
-699 ARPTP
+699 
-704 SPAEAP
+704 
-710 LFCPPAS
+710 
-717 PTRWRPS
+717 
-724 PPSKCSLR
+724 KCGYNPDFQDMKDKKYTQE

>member
-593 LLHVGGEGLFVNKA
+593 LLHVGGEG
-607 TGITCDK
+607 
-614 LQTID
+614 
-619 GTLQIKSATSL
+619 
-630 SQETLSMEKL
+630 
-640 ETLHG
+640 
-645 VVFDGLTKFTDYTFF
+645 VV
-660 GKFIENGMITGES
+660 
-673 WSVTTT
+673 
-679 PPRATPWSMSWRA
+679 R
-692 KPRSPLT
+692 
-699 ARPTP
+699 
-704 SPAEAP
+704 
-710 LFCPPAS
+710 
-717 PTRWRPS
+717 
-724 PPSKCSLR
+724 

>member
-1 MKIYF
+1 MKNYF

-50 ITDNTVT
+50 ITDNTVM

-109 TYKVVKSEIESDGDV
+109 AYKVVKSEIESDGDV

-148 IGSDAEEA
+148 IGSDVEEA

-168 KEVTGNIV
+168 KEVTGNII

-187 GLDNIV
+187 GLDNIA
-193 SAGGLQVGSTD
+193 SAGGLQIGS
-204 VASKATELHM
+204 VEAPSKATELHM

-242 ATIEGSVM
+242 ATIGGSVM
-250 FNASSL
+250 YNAPSL
-256 QSFEFPVLTTV
+256 QSFEFPVLTSV
-267 GQDLNLQGLNEENTA
+267 DKDLNIQGLNGENKA
-282 AGSIASLEIPELTS
+282 AGTISSLELSELTS

-306 AKLTSMSFLKLKETG
+306 AKLTSINLLKLKETG

-355 PPTGSFV
+355 PPAGSFV
-362 PQRNDVLQAF
+362 PQRNDVLLAF

-380 IKGQIKIKNFTAL
+380 VKGQIKIKNFTAL
-393 KQLPDWSK
+393 KQLPDWSQ

-414 DVSGTLLLP
+414 DLSGTLTLP

-434 PQIEIINKVQ
+434 PQIEIISKMLLN
-444 LSKIETA
+444 KIETA
-451 EDLSNVNFVITSLT
+451 EDLSNVDFVVKQIQNF
-465 NNKFPEITF
+465 KFPEITF
-474 KNIKDFTC
+474 KSINNFTC
-482 KPTTNNTDYT
+482 TPTTNNTDYT
-492 ISTIQHVYGNLNVTG
+492 IPTIQHVYGNLHVT
-507 QMRSNAK
+507 STTTDCKAK

-519 IIDGYGY
+519 IVDGYGY
-526 IQIPMFA
+526 IQI
-533 SITMPVLKEVGGQ
+533 ITGGTVEMPALKEVGGQ
-546 FYLSGNF
+546 FYMSGLF
-553 TSCNLPLLSKVCCS
+553 KGCDLPLLSKVCCS

-573 KEGEGSLAIS
+573 EEGEGSLAIT
-583 LQSKSLDIPE
+583 LQNKSLDLPE
-593 LLHVGGEGLFVNKA
+593 LLHVGGEGLFVDDA
-607 TGITCDK
+607 TGITCNK

-619 GTLQIKSATSL
+619 GTLQIKYATSL
-630 SQETLSMEKL
+630 SQETLSMETL

-645 VVFDGLTKFTDYTFF
+645 VFFNGLTKFTDYTFF
-660 GKFIENGMITGES
+660 GKFIENGMITEEN
-673 WSVTTT
+673 WSV
-679 PPRATPWSMSWRA
+679 A
-692 KPRSPLT
+692 KCGYNPDFQNMKDKKYT
-699 ARPTP
+699 Q
-704 SPAEAP
+704 E
-710 LFCPPAS
+710 
-717 PTRWRPS
+717 
-724 PPSKCSLR
+724 

>member
-1 MKIYF
+1 MKNYF

-50 ITDNTVT
+50 ITDNTVM

-109 TYKVVKSEIESDGDV
+109 AYKVVKSEIESDGGV
-124 ELKTTEE
+124 ELKTIEE

-148 IGSDAEEA
+148 IGSDVEEA

-168 KEVTGNIV
+168 KEVTGNII

-187 GLDNIV
+187 GLDNIA
-193 SAGGLQVGSTD
+193 SAGGLQIGS
-204 VASKATELHM
+204 VEAPSKATELHM

-242 ATIEGSVM
+242 ATIGGSVM
-250 FNASSL
+250 FNAPSL
-256 QSFEFPVLTTV
+256 QSFEFPVLTSV
-267 GQDLNLQGLNEENTA
+267 DKDLNIQGLNGENKA
-282 AGSIASLEIPELTS
+282 AGTISSLELSELTS

-306 AKLTSMSFLKLKETG
+306 AKLTSINLLKLKETG

-355 PPTGSFV
+355 PPAGSFV
-362 PQRNDVLQAF
+362 PQRNDVLLAF

-380 IKGQIKIKNFTAL
+380 VKGQIKIKNFTAL

-414 DVSGTLLLP
+414 DLSGTLTLP

-434 PQIEIINKVQ
+434 PQIEIISKMLLN
-444 LSKIETA
+444 KIETA
-451 EDLSNVNFVITSLT
+451 EDLSNVDFVVKQIQNF
-465 NNKFPEITF
+465 KFPEITF
-474 KNIKDFTC
+474 KSINNFTC
-482 KPTTNNTDYT
+482 TPTTNNTDYT
-492 ISTIQHVYGNLNVTG
+492 IPTIQHVYGNLHVT
-507 QMRSNAK
+507 STTTDCKAK

-519 IIDGYGY
+519 IVDGYGY
-526 IQIPMFA
+526 IQI
-533 SITMPVLKEVGGQ
+533 ITGGTVEMPALKEVGGQ
-546 FYLSGNF
+546 FYMSGLF
-553 TSCNLPLLSKVCCS
+553 KGCDLPLLSKVCCS

-573 KEGEGSLAIS
+573 EEGEGSLAIT
-583 LQSKSLDIPE
+583 LQNKSLDLPE
-593 LLHVGGEGLFVNKA
+593 LLHVGGEGLFVDDA
-607 TGITCDK
+607 TGITCNK

-619 GTLQIKSATSL
+619 GTLQIKYATSL
-630 SQETLSMEKL
+630 SQETLSMETL

-645 VVFDGLTKFTDYTFF
+645 VFFNGLTKFTDYTFF
-660 GKFIENGMITGES
+660 GKFIENGMITEEN
-673 WSVTTT
+673 WSV
-679 PPRATPWSMSWRA
+679 A
-692 KPRSPLT
+692 KCGYNPDFQNMKDKKYT
-699 ARPTP
+699 Q
-704 SPAEAP
+704 E
-710 LFCPPAS
+710 
-717 PTRWRPS
+717 
-724 PPSKCSLR
+724 

>member
-1 MKIYF
+1 MKNYF

-80 IIPDPETVT
+80 IIPNPKTVT

-100 SYNGDAREY
+100 SYNGNAREY
-109 TYKVVKSEIESDGDV
+109 AYKVVKSEIESDGDV

-131 VASFAATK
+131 VASFAESK

-148 IGSDAEEA
+148 IGSDAEKA

-250 FNASSL
+250 FNAPSL
-256 QSFEFPVLTTV
+256 QSFGFPVLTTV
-267 GQDLNLQGLNEENTA
+267 GQDLNIQGLNEENKA
-282 AGSIASLEIPELTS
+282 AGTIATLELPELTS
-296 VGGVLSVNNL
+296 VGGVLAVNNL
-306 AKLTSMSFLKLKETG
+306 AKLTSMNFLKLKETG
-321 GLDFHTVPV
+321 GLNFHTVPV

-362 PQRNDVLQAF
+362 PQRNDVLLAF

-380 IKGQIKIKNFTAL
+380 VKGQIKIKNFTAL

-414 DVSGTLLLP
+414 DVNGTLMLP

-434 PQIEIINKVQ
+434 PQIEIISKM
-444 LSKIETA
+444 LLTKIETA
-451 EDLSNVNFVITSLT
+451 EDLSNVNFVVKQIQ
-465 NNKFPEITF
+465 NFVFPEINF
-474 KNIKDFTC
+474 KSINDFTYT
-482 KPTTNNTDYT
+482 PTSVKDNPV
-492 ISTIQHVYGNLNVTG
+492 IIPTIQHVHGNLEMEGNITNQNVE
-507 QMRSNAK
+507 

-526 IQIPMFA
+526 IQKFETG
-533 SITMPVLKEVGGQ
+533 SVTMSALKEVGGQ
-546 FYLSGNF
+546 FYISGYPNG
-553 TSCNLPLLSKVCCS
+553 CDLPLLSKVCCS

-573 KEGEGSLAIS
+573 EEGEGSLAIT
-583 LQSKSLDIPE
+583 LQGKSLVLPE
-593 LLHVGGEGLFVNKA
+593 LLHVGGEGLFVNRA

-619 GTLQIKSATSL
+619 GALQIKSATSL
-630 SQETLSMEKL
+630 SQETFSMKKL

-660 GKFIENGMITGES
+660 GKFIENGMITEEN
-673 WSVTTT
+673 WSVT
-679 PPRATPWSMSWRA
+679 
-692 KPRSPLT
+692 
-699 ARPTP
+699 
-704 SPAEAP
+704 
-710 LFCPPAS
+710 
-717 PTRWRPS
+717 
-724 PPSKCSLR
+724 KCGYNPDFQDMKDKKYTQE

>member
-1 MKIYF
+1 MKNYF

-50 ITDNTVT
+50 ITDNTVM

-109 TYKVVKSEIESDGDV
+109 AYKVVKSEIESDGDV

-242 ATIEGSVM
+242 ATIGGSVM
-250 FNASSL
+250 FNAPSL
-256 QSFEFPVLTTV
+256 QSFEFPVLTSV
-267 GQDLNLQGLNEENTA
+267 DKDLNIQGLNGENKA
-282 AGSIASLEIPELTS
+282 AGTISSLELSELTS

-306 AKLTSMSFLKLKETG
+306 AKLTSINLLKLKETG

-355 PPTGSFV
+355 PPAGSFV
-362 PQRNDVLQAF
+362 PQRNDVLLAF

-380 IKGQIKIKNFTAL
+380 VKGQIKIKNFTAL

-414 DVSGTLLLP
+414 DLSGTLTLP

-434 PQIEIINKVQ
+434 PQIEIISKMLLN
-444 LSKIETA
+444 KIETA
-451 EDLSNVNFVITSLT
+451 EDLSNVDFVVKQIQNF
-465 NNKFPEITF
+465 KFPEITF
-474 KNIKDFTC
+474 KSINNFTC
-482 KPTTNNTDYT
+482 TPTTNNTDYT
-492 ISTIQHVYGNLNVTG
+492 IPTIQHVYGNLHVT
-507 QMRSNAK
+507 STTTDCKAK

-519 IIDGYGY
+519 IVDGYGY
-526 IQIPMFA
+526 IQI
-533 SITMPVLKEVGGQ
+533 ITGGTVEMPALKEVGGQ
-546 FYLSGNF
+546 FYMSGLF
-553 TSCNLPLLSKVCCS
+553 KGCDLPLLSKVCCS

-573 KEGEGSLAIS
+573 EEGEGSLAIT
-583 LQSKSLDIPE
+583 LQNKSLDLPE
-593 LLHVGGEGLFVNKA
+593 LLHVGGEGLFVDDA
-607 TGITCDK
+607 TGITCNK

-619 GTLQIKSATSL
+619 GTLQIKYATSL
-630 SQETLSMEKL
+630 SQETLSMETL

-645 VVFDGLTKFTDYTFF
+645 VFFNGLTKFTDYTFF
-660 GKFIENGMITGES
+660 GKFIENGMITEEN
-673 WSVTTT
+673 WSV
-679 PPRATPWSMSWRA
+679 A
-692 KPRSPLT
+692 KCGYNPDFQNMKDKKYT
-699 ARPTP
+699 Q
-704 SPAEAP
+704 E
-710 LFCPPAS
+710 
-717 PTRWRPS
+717 
-724 PPSKCSLR
+724 

>member
-1 MKIYF
+1 MKNYF

-50 ITDNTVT
+50 IADNTVT

-109 TYKVVKSEIESDGDV
+109 AYKVVKSEIESDGDV

-242 ATIEGSVM
+242 ATIGGSVM
-250 FNASSL
+250 FNAPSL

-267 GQDLNLQGLNEENTA
+267 GQDLNIQGLNEENKA
-282 AGSIASLEIPELTS
+282 AGTIATLELPELTS
-296 VGGVLSVNNL
+296 VVGVLSVNNL
-306 AKLTSMSFLKLKETG
+306 AKLTSMNFLKLKETG
-321 GLDFHTVPV
+321 GLNFHTVPV

-362 PQRNDVLQAF
+362 PQRNDVLLAF

-380 IKGQIKIKNFTAL
+380 VKGQIKIKNFTAL

-414 DVSGTLLLP
+414 DVNGTLMLP

-434 PQIEIINKVQ
+434 PQIEIISKM
-444 LSKIETA
+444 LLTKIETA
-451 EDLSNVNFVITSLT
+451 EDLSNVNFVVKQIQ
-465 NNKFPEITF
+465 NFVFPEINF
-474 KNIKDFTC
+474 KSINDFTYT
-482 KPTTNNTDYT
+482 PTSVKDNPV
-492 ISTIQHVYGNLNVTG
+492 IIPTIQHVHGNLEMEGNITNQNVE
-507 QMRSNAK
+507 

-526 IQIPMFA
+526 IQKFETG
-533 SITMPVLKEVGGQ
+533 SVTMSALKEVGGQ
-546 FYLSGNF
+546 FYISGYPNG
-553 TSCNLPLLSKVCCS
+553 CDLPLLSKVCCS

-573 KEGEGSLAIS
+573 EEGEGSLAIT
-583 LQSKSLDIPE
+583 LQGKSLVLPE
-593 LLHVGGEGLFVNKA
+593 LLHVGGEGLFVNRA

-619 GTLQIKSATSL
+619 GALQIKSATSL
-630 SQETLSMEKL
+630 SQETFSMKKL

-660 GKFIENGMITGES
+660 GKFIENGMITEEN
-673 WSVTTT
+673 WSVT
-679 PPRATPWSMSWRA
+679 
-692 KPRSPLT
+692 
-699 ARPTP
+699 
-704 SPAEAP
+704 
-710 LFCPPAS
+710 
-717 PTRWRPS
+717 
-724 PPSKCSLR
+724 KCGYNPDFQDMKDKKYTQE

>member
-1 MKIYF
+1 MKTYF

-16 GACDKNDEIIPE
+16 GACDKNDEIVPE

-89 DWDNERTFRVT
+89 DWNNERTFRVT
-100 SYNGDAREY
+100 SYNGNAREY
-109 TYKVVKSEIESDGDV
+109 AYKVVKSEIESDGDV

-131 VASFAATK
+131 VASFAESK

-148 IGSDAEEA
+148 IGSDAEKA

-250 FNASSL
+250 FNAPSL

-267 GQDLNLQGLNEENTA
+267 GQDLNIQGLNEENKA
-282 AGSIASLEIPELTS
+282 AGTIATLELPELTS
-296 VGGVLSVNNL
+296 VGGVLAVNNL
-306 AKLTSMSFLKLKETG
+306 AKLTSMNFLKLKETG
-321 GLDFHTVPV
+321 GLNFHTVPV

-362 PQRNDVLQAF
+362 PQRNDVLLAF

-380 IKGQIKIKNFTAL
+380 VKGQIKIKNFTAL

-414 DVSGTLLLP
+414 DVNGTLMLP

-434 PQIEIINKVQ
+434 PQIEIISKM
-444 LSKIETA
+444 LLTKIETA
-451 EDLSNVNFVITSLT
+451 EDLSNVNFVVKQIQ
-465 NNKFPEITF
+465 NFVFPEINF
-474 KNIKDFTC
+474 KSINDFTYT
-482 KPTTNNTDYT
+482 PTSVKDNPV
-492 ISTIQHVYGNLNVTG
+492 IIPTIQHVHGNLEMEGNITNQNVE
-507 QMRSNAK
+507 

-526 IQIPMFA
+526 IQKFETG
-533 SITMPVLKEVGGQ
+533 SVTMSALKEVGGQ
-546 FYLSGNF
+546 FYISGYPNG
-553 TSCNLPLLSKVCCS
+553 CDLPLLSKVCCS

-573 KEGEGSLAIS
+573 EEGEGSLAIT
-583 LQSKSLDIPE
+583 LQGKSLVLPE
-593 LLHVGGEGLFVNKA
+593 LLHVGGEGLFVNRA

-619 GTLQIKSATSL
+619 GALQIKSATSL
-630 SQETLSMEKL
+630 SQETFSMKKL

-660 GKFIENGMITGES
+660 GKFIENGMITEES
-673 WSVTTT
+673 WSVT
-679 PPRATPWSMSWRA
+679 
-692 KPRSPLT
+692 KCGYN
-699 ARPTP
+699 PT
-704 SPAEAP
+704 
-710 LFCPPAS
+710 FQKMRDKQY
-717 PTRWRPS
+717 TQQD
-724 PPSKCSLR
+724 

>member
-1 MKIYF
+1 MKNYF

-50 ITDNTVT
+50 ITDNTVM

-80 IIPDPETVT
+80 IIPNPKTVT

-109 TYKVVKSEIESDGDV
+109 AYKVVKSEIESDGDV
-124 ELKTTEE
+124 ELKTIEE

-148 IGSDAEEA
+148 IGSDVEEA

-168 KEVTGNIV
+168 KEVTGNII

-187 GLDNIV
+187 GLDNIA
-193 SAGGLQVGSTD
+193 SAGGLQIGS
-204 VASKATELHM
+204 VEAPSKATELHM

-242 ATIEGSVM
+242 ATIGGSVM
-250 FNASSL
+250 FNAPSL
-256 QSFEFPVLTTV
+256 QSFEFPVLTSV
-267 GQDLNLQGLNEENTA
+267 DKDLNIQGLNGENKA
-282 AGSIASLEIPELTS
+282 AGTISSLELSELTS

-306 AKLTSMSFLKLKETG
+306 AKLTSINLLKLKETG

-355 PPTGSFV
+355 PPAGSFV
-362 PQRNDVLQAF
+362 PQRNDVLLAF

-380 IKGQIKIKNFTAL
+380 VKGQIKIKNFTAL

-414 DVSGTLLLP
+414 DLSGTLTLP

-434 PQIEIINKVQ
+434 PQIEIISKMLLN
-444 LSKIETA
+444 KIETA
-451 EDLSNVNFVITSLT
+451 EDLSNVDFVVKQIQNF
-465 NNKFPEITF
+465 KFPEITF
-474 KNIKDFTC
+474 KSINNFTC
-482 KPTTNNTDYT
+482 TPTTNNTDYT
-492 ISTIQHVYGNLNVTG
+492 IPTIQHVYGNLHVT
-507 QMRSNAK
+507 STTTDCKAK

-519 IIDGYGY
+519 IVDGYGY
-526 IQIPMFA
+526 IQI
-533 SITMPVLKEVGGQ
+533 ITGGTVEMPALKEVGGQ
-546 FYLSGNF
+546 FYMSGLF
-553 TSCNLPLLSKVCCS
+553 KGCDLPLLSKVCCS

-573 KEGEGSLAIS
+573 EEGEGSLAIT
-583 LQSKSLDIPE
+583 LQNKSLDLPE
-593 LLHVGGEGLFVNKA
+593 LLHVGGEGLFVDDA
-607 TGITCDK
+607 TGITCNK

-619 GTLQIKSATSL
+619 GTLQIKYATSL
-630 SQETLSMEKL
+630 SQETLSMETL

-645 VVFDGLTKFTDYTFF
+645 VFFNGLTKFTDYTFF
-660 GKFIENGMITGES
+660 GKFIENGMITEEN
-673 WSVTTT
+673 WSV
-679 PPRATPWSMSWRA
+679 A
-692 KPRSPLT
+692 KCGYNPDFQNMKDKKYT
-699 ARPTP
+699 Q
-704 SPAEAP
+704 E
-710 LFCPPAS
+710 
-717 PTRWRPS
+717 
-724 PPSKCSLR
+724 

>member
-1 MKIYF
+1 MQSCLLYQLPQAVARELYLQMKIYF

-482 KPTTNNTDYT
+482 KPTTNNIDYT

-553 TSCNLPLLSKVCCS
+553 TKIGR
-567 ASPVYY
+567 A
-573 KEGEGSLAIS
+573 
-583 LQSKSLDIPE
+583 
-593 LLHVGGEGLFVNKA
+593 HV
-607 TGITCDK
+607 
-614 LQTID
+614 
-619 GTLQIKSATSL
+619 
-630 SQETLSMEKL
+630 
-640 ETLHG
+640 
-645 VVFDGLTKFTDYTFF
+645 
-660 GKFIENGMITGES
+660 
-673 WSVTTT
+673 
-679 PPRATPWSMSWRA
+679 
-692 KPRSPLT
+692 
-699 ARPTP
+699 
-704 SPAEAP
+704 
-710 LFCPPAS
+710 
-717 PTRWRPS
+717 
-724 PPSKCSLR
+724 

>member
-1 MKIYF
+1 MKNYF

-50 ITDNTVT
+50 IADNTVT

-109 TYKVVKSEIESDGDV
+109 AYKVVKSEIESDGDV
-124 ELKTTEE
+124 ELKTIEE

-148 IGSDAEEA
+148 IGSDVEEA

-168 KEVTGNIV
+168 KEVTGNII

-187 GLDNIV
+187 GLDNIA
-193 SAGGLQVGSTD
+193 SAGGLQIGS
-204 VASKATELHM
+204 VEAPSKATELHM

-250 FNASSL
+250 FNAPSL
-256 QSFEFPVLTTV
+256 QSFEFPVLTSV
-267 GQDLNLQGLNEENTA
+267 DKDLNIQGLNGENKA
-282 AGSIASLEIPELTS
+282 AGTISSLELSELTS

-306 AKLTSMSFLKLKETG
+306 AKLTSINLLKLKETG

-414 DVSGTLLLP
+414 DLSGTLTLP

-434 PQIEIINKVQ
+434 PQIEIISKMLLN
-444 LSKIETA
+444 KIETA
-451 EDLSNVNFVITSLT
+451 EDLSNVDFVVKQIQNF
-465 NNKFPEITF
+465 KFPEITF
-474 KNIKDFTC
+474 KSINNFTC
-482 KPTTNNTDYT
+482 TPTTNNTDYT
-492 ISTIQHVYGNLNVTG
+492 IPTIQHVYGNLHVT
-507 QMRSNAK
+507 STTTDCKAK

-519 IIDGYGY
+519 IVDGYGY
-526 IQIPMFA
+526 IQI
-533 SITMPVLKEVGGQ
+533 ITGGTVEMPALKEVGGQ
-546 FYLSGNF
+546 FYMSGLF
-553 TSCNLPLLSKVCCS
+553 KGCDLPLLSKVCCS

-573 KEGEGSLAIS
+573 EEGEGSLAIT
-583 LQSKSLDIPE
+583 LQNKSLDLPE
-593 LLHVGGEGLFVNKA
+593 LLHVGGEGLFVDDA
-607 TGITCDK
+607 TGITCNK

-619 GTLQIKSATSL
+619 GTLQIKYATSL
-630 SQETLSMEKL
+630 SQETLSMETL

-645 VVFDGLTKFTDYTFF
+645 VFFNGLTKFTDYTFF
-660 GKFIENGMITGES
+660 GKFIENGMITEEN
-673 WSVTTT
+673 WSV
-679 PPRATPWSMSWRA
+679 A
-692 KPRSPLT
+692 KCGYNPDFQNMKDKKYT
-699 ARPTP
+699 Q
-704 SPAEAP
+704 E
-710 LFCPPAS
+710 
-717 PTRWRPS
+717 
-724 PPSKCSLR
+724 

>member
-1 MKIYF
+1 MKNYF

-28 DADENFITSVVMTV
+28 DAEENFITSVVMTV

-50 ITDNTVT
+50 ITDNTVM

-109 TYKVVKSEIESDGDV
+109 AYKVVKSEIESDGDV
-124 ELKTTEE
+124 ELKTIEE

-148 IGSDAEEA
+148 IGSDVEEA

-168 KEVTGNIV
+168 KEVTGNII

-187 GLDNIV
+187 GLDNIA
-193 SAGGLQVGSTD
+193 SAGGLQIGS
-204 VASKATELHM
+204 VEAPSKATELHM

-242 ATIEGSVM
+242 ATIGGSVM
-250 FNASSL
+250 FNAPSL
-256 QSFEFPVLTTV
+256 QSFEFPVLTSV
-267 GQDLNLQGLNEENTA
+267 DKDLNIQGLNGENKA
-282 AGSIASLEIPELTS
+282 AGTISSLELSELTS

-306 AKLTSMSFLKLKETG
+306 AKLTSINLLKLKETG

-355 PPTGSFV
+355 PPAGSFV
-362 PQRNDVLQAF
+362 PQRNDVLLAF

-380 IKGQIKIKNFTAL
+380 VKGQIKIKNFTAL

-414 DVSGTLLLP
+414 DLSGTLTLP

-434 PQIEIINKVQ
+434 PQIEIISKMLLN
-444 LSKIETA
+444 KIETA
-451 EDLSNVNFVITSLT
+451 EDLSNVDFVVKQIQNF
-465 NNKFPEITF
+465 KFPKITF
-474 KNIKDFTC
+474 KSINNFTC
-482 KPTTNNTDYT
+482 TPTTNNTDYT
-492 ISTIQHVYGNLNVTG
+492 IPTIQHVYGNLHVT
-507 QMRSNAK
+507 STTTDCKAK

-519 IIDGYGY
+519 IVDGYGY
-526 IQIPMFA
+526 IQI
-533 SITMPVLKEVGGQ
+533 ITGGTVEMPALKEVGGQ
-546 FYLSGNF
+546 FYMSGLF
-553 TSCNLPLLSKVCCS
+553 KGCDLPLLSKVCCS

-573 KEGEGSLAIS
+573 EEGEGSLAIT
-583 LQSKSLDIPE
+583 LQNKSLDLPE
-593 LLHVGGEGLFVNKA
+593 LLHVGGEGLFVDDA
-607 TGITCDK
+607 TGITCNK

-619 GTLQIKSATSL
+619 GTLQIKYATSL
-630 SQETLSMEKL
+630 SQETLSMETL

-645 VVFDGLTKFTDYTFF
+645 VFFNGLTKFTDYTFF
-660 GKFIENGMITGES
+660 GKFIENGMITEEN
-673 WSVTTT
+673 WSV
-679 PPRATPWSMSWRA
+679 A
-692 KPRSPLT
+692 KCGYNPDFQNMKDKKYT
-699 ARPTP
+699 Q
-704 SPAEAP
+704 E
-710 LFCPPAS
+710 
-717 PTRWRPS
+717 
-724 PPSKCSLR
+724 